1 MRVVADTNT
10 VVSAFLWGGMP
21 RALFAAARDQ
31 KITLLTSH
39 VLIAELEEI
48 ITRAKFAKRLTLVRT
63 SIEEI
68 MGDYI
73 TLAQLVHPKT
83 VPQVIMSDPD
93 DDHVLACALAAQAD
107 LIVSGDTDLLTLQD
121 YQGIRIVDATTAMAL
136 IEQQR

>member
-21 RALFAAARDQ
+21 RALFTAARNQ

-48 ITRAKFAKRLTLVRT
+48 ITRDKFSKRLALVET

-73 TLAQLVHPKT
+73 ALAQLVHPKT

-107 LIVSGDTDLLTLQD
+107 LIVSGDTDLLTLQE
-121 YQGIRIVDATTAMAL
+121 YQGIRIMDATTAMAL
-136 IEQQR
+136 IEQRR

>member
-1 MRVVADTNT
+1 MRAVADTNT

-21 RALFAAARDQ
+21 RALFTAARNQ

-63 SIEEI
+63 SFEEI

-83 VPQVIMSDPD
+83 VPQIIMSDPD
-93 DDHVLACALAAQAD
+93 DDHVLACALVAQAD
-107 LIVSGDTDLLTLQD
+107 LIVSGDTDLLTLQE
-121 YQGIRIVDATTAMAL
+121 YQGIRIMDATTAMAL
-136 IEQQR
+136 IEQRR

>member
-10 VVSAFLWGGMP
+10 VVSAFLWGGML

-63 SIEEI
+63 SFEEI

-121 YQGIRIVDATTAMAL
+121 YQGIRIVDATTAVAL